1 MSEKTVSKVK
11 ILLET
16 NNNQIIKCE
25 LKRHLSPKTV
35 GQIMR
40 ALPLGGHAH
49 LLGNS
54 AVYFETPIDSGIER
68 KKNEF
73 KKGDIAFLP
82 IGGLICFFYSDV
94 NVGKAMTSIGKI
106 TANIDILATVKS
118 GTDLKFYYDVGE

>member
-40 ALPLGGHAH
+40 ALPLDGHAH

-54 AVYFETPIDSGIER
+54 AVYFETSIDSGIEHSI
-68 KKNEF
+68 F
-73 KKGDIAFLP
+73 TYWWFDLFFL
-82 IGGLICFFYSDV
+82 F
-94 NVGKAMTSIGKI
+94 
-106 TANIDILATVKS
+106 
-118 GTDLKFYYDVGE
+118 

>member
-40 ALPLGGHAH
+40 ALQFDGHAH
-49 LLGNS
+49 L
-54 AVYFETPIDSGIER
+54 
-68 KKNEF
+68 
-73 KKGDIAFLP
+73 
-82 IGGLICFFYSDV
+82 
-94 NVGKAMTSIGKI
+94 
-106 TANIDILATVKS
+106 
-118 GTDLKFYYDVGE
+118 